1 MEWKRYTLLHARTP
15 ILLIDMCMVNHASS
29 ATSHPHAHFLSGSGV
44 ESTICHTWL
53 TLSASI
59 LFEMN
64 EGKDE
69 EERNTPGMYVFHVR
83 PRPRVMDPRNVIQ
96 RASRSSHAAFRGRG
110 RSSRE
115 GELTSTLHCHRGFPT
130 FHDRLPR
137 LAIPLQRFMILSPF
151 LSSTFSKFSTEEA
164 SPSFSSME
172 NGPCIFGN
180 PEMAQ
185 LLSFCA
191 FASRNANF
199 THHSKLQRN
208 FNSALE

>member
-1 MEWKRYTLLHARTP
+1 MIAAMFTLSVQSICRVDGVEAIHSTARALTP
-15 ILLIDMCMVNHASS
+15 ILIDMCMVNHASS

-96 RASRSSHAAFRGRG
+96 RASRSSHAAFRKRG
-110 RSSRE
+110 TIIE
-115 GELTSTLHCHRGFPT
+115 GG
-130 FHDRLPR
+130 
-137 LAIPLQRFMILSPF
+137 
-151 LSSTFSKFSTEEA
+151 
-164 SPSFSSME
+164 
-172 NGPCIFGN
+172 GN
-180 PEMAQ
+180 
-185 LLSFCA
+185 
-191 FASRNANF
+191 
-199 THHSKLQRN
+199 
-208 FNSALE
+208 

>member
-1 MEWKRYTLLHARTP
+1 MRKT
-15 ILLIDMCMVNHASS
+15 
-29 ATSHPHAHFLSGSGV
+29 
-44 ESTICHTWL
+44 
-53 TLSASI
+53 
-59 LFEMN
+59 
-64 EGKDE
+64 
-69 EERNTPGMYVFHVR
+69 RNTPPGMYVFHVR

-172 NGPCIFGN
+172 NGPCIFL
-180 PEMAQ
+180 ATQ
-185 LLSFCA
+185 RWLWLCVR
-191 FASRNANF
+191 ASWNANF
-199 THHSKLQRN
+199 AHHRKLQRS